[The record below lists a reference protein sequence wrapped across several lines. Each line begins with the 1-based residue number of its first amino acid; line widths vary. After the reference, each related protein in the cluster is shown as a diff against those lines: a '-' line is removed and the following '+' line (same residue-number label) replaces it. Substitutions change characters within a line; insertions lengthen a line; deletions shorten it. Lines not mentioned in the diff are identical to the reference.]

1 MMATRTRAYGRV
13 PGVISECGEAL
24 IMNGYLAPGEL
35 VHILKDSNA
44 SRFLVSSKLKEAA

>member
-1 MMATRTRAYGRV
+1 V
-13 PGVISECGEAL
+13 PGVISECGEAAL
-24 IMNGYLAPGEL
+24 IMDGYLAPGEL